1 MLLPFE
7 FIPHP
12 SSLTL
17 LNHQLIFLIQLL
29 LSLFSPHLLAT
40 TTSSSLF
47 QPFGLPSTACFIQNY
62 YSTFKIVQENFPET
76 ESLFLTFVLIQIA
89 VILGVLFAV
98 SLQAVTL
105 MIEDLP

>member
-1 MLLPFE
+1 
-7 FIPHP
+7 
-12 SSLTL
+12 
-17 LNHQLIFLIQLL
+17 
-29 LSLFSPHLLAT
+29 
-40 TTSSSLF
+40 
-47 QPFGLPSTACFIQNY
+47 
-62 YSTFKIVQENFPET
+62 VQENFPET